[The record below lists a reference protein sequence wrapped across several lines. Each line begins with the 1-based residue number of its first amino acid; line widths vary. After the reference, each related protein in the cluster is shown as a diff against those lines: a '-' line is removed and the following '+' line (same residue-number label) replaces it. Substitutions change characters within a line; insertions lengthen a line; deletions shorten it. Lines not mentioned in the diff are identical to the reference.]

1 MADVSTAR
9 PEERLSRYRYAIL
22 LIGFVTLA
30 GGSGVSGCFSVF
42 YNILITEFFWSTGSV
57 RSLPMA
63 GALAGMTV
71 LEFTRVSPGSFCT
84 MIHAD
89 MGADVLKIETPPA
102 LSPASG
108 SGMSARTE
116 RQAAFSYVNRNKR
129 SLGLNL
135 KALEGQTIL
144 HQLAARADVLVEG
157 FRPGVM
163 QRLNAGYTTLSQIN
177 PRLVYCSL
185 SGFGQDGPYRD
196 LPAHDLNYLAISG
209 VLNLIG
215 EVGQPPAIPLN
226 LIADYGGAAM
236 HGMVGILLAL
246 YSRHR
251 TGRGQHVDVA
261 YLDATISL
269 LAATPLMA
277 NAFADGV
284 LPQRGNGPY
293 TGLYA
298 FYTTYETKD
307 DRRLSVGCSEPWLWE
322 NLCTALGRP
331 ELARYYRRLEHLTR
345 APSPEEASVRAQ
357 LQAIFLQRTRDDW
370 LAYLA
375 DKNVC
380 IGPVNT
386 PAEVFADPQVQHRQ
400 MLLEHHT
407 STGETVRQA
416 GIALKLS
423 DTPGSVRHLGPQL
436 GQHTDEV
443 LSTLGYS
450 DDDRQRLHEQGVV
463 G

>member
-1 MADVSTAR
+1 
-9 PEERLSRYRYAIL
+9 
-22 LIGFVTLA
+22 
-30 GGSGVSGCFSVF
+30 
-42 YNILITEFFWSTGSV
+42 
-57 RSLPMA
+57 MA
-63 GALAGMTV
+63 GALAGTTV
-71 LEFTRVSPGSFCT
+71 LELTRVSPGSFCT
-84 MIHAD
+84 MILAD

-135 KALEGQTIL
+135 QAPEGQTIL
-144 HQLAARADVLVEG
+144 QQLAAQADVLVEG

-163 QRLNAGYTTLSQIN
+163 PRLNADYTTLSRIN

-215 EVGQPPAIPLN
+215 AVDRPPAIPLN
-226 LIADYGGAAM
+226 IIADYGGAAM
-236 HGMVGILLAL
+236 HGVVGVLLAL
-246 YSRHR
+246 YARHR
-251 TGRGQHVDVA
+251 TGRGQHVDIA
-261 YLDATISL
+261 YLDATLSL

-284 LPQRGNGPY
+284 LPQRGHGPY

-298 FYTTYETKD
+298 FYTTYETRD
-307 DRRLSVGCSEPWLWE
+307 GRRLSVGCSEPWLWQ
-322 NLCTALGRP
+322 NLCAALGRSD
-331 ELARYYRRLEHLTR
+331 LAPYSRRLEHLTR
-345 APSPEEASVRAQ
+345 APSPEEAGVREQ
-357 LQAIFLQRTRDDW
+357 LQAIFLQRTRADW

-380 IGPVNT
+380 IGPVHT
-386 PAEVFADPQVQHRQ
+386 AAEVFADPQVQHRQ
-400 MLLEHHT
+400 MLLEHRT
-407 STGETVRQA
+407 STGDVVHQA

-423 DTPGSVRHLGPQL
+423 DTPGSVRHLGPRL
-436 GQHTDEV
+436 GEHTAEV
-443 LSTLGYS
+443 LSALGYS
-450 DDDRQRLHEQGVV
+450 ETEQQRLREQDIV

>member
-1 MADVSTAR
+1 
-9 PEERLSRYRYAIL
+9 
-22 LIGFVTLA
+22 
-30 GGSGVSGCFSVF
+30 
-42 YNILITEFFWSTGSV
+42 
-57 RSLPMA
+57 
-63 GALAGMTV
+63 
-71 LEFTRVSPGSFCT
+71 
-84 MIHAD
+84 

-102 LSPASG
+102 LSPESG

-135 KALEGQTIL
+135 KAPEGQAIL
-144 HQLAARADVLVEG
+144 HQLVAGVDVLVEG

-163 QRLNAGYTTLSQIN
+163 QRLNADYATLSRLN

-185 SGFGQDGPYRD
+185 SGFGQHGPYRD
-196 LPAHDLNYLAISG
+196 RPAHDLNYLAISG

-215 EVGQPPAIPLN
+215 EVGRPPAIPLN
-226 LIADYGGAAM
+226 IIADYGGAAM
-236 HGMVGILLAL
+236 HGVVGILLAL
-246 YSRHR
+246 FARHR

-261 YLDATISL
+261 YLDATLSL

-277 NAFADGV
+277 NAFTDGV
-284 LPQRGNGPY
+284 MPQRGHGPY

-298 FYTTYETKD
+298 FYTTYETQD
-307 DRRLSVGCSEPWLWE
+307 GRRLSVGCSEPWLWE
-322 NLCTALGRP
+322 NLCKALGRP
-331 ELARYYRRLEHLTR
+331 DLARGYRRIEHLTR
-345 APSPEEASVRAQ
+345 APTPEEASVRAQ

-386 PAEVFADPQVQHRQ
+386 AAEVFADPQVQHRQ
-400 MLLEHHT
+400 MLLAHRT
-407 STGETVRQA
+407 TAGEVVQQA

-423 DTPGSVRHLGPQL
+423 DTPGSVRHLGPRL

-443 LSTLGYS
+443 LSALGYGQ
-450 DDDRQRLHEQGVV
+450 DDRERWRAQGIV

>member
-1 MADVSTAR
+1 
-9 PEERLSRYRYAIL
+9 
-22 LIGFVTLA
+22 
-30 GGSGVSGCFSVF
+30 
-42 YNILITEFFWSTGSV
+42 
-57 RSLPMA
+57 MA
-63 GALAGMTV
+63 GALEGITV
-71 LEFTRVSPGSFCT
+71 LELSRVSPGSFCT
-84 MIHAD
+84 MMLAD

-108 SGMSARTE
+108 SGISARTE
-116 RQAAFSYVNRNKR
+116 RQAAFSTLNRNKR

-135 KALEGQTIL
+135 RAPEGQAIL
-144 HQLAARADVLVEG
+144 HQLAVRADVLVEG

-163 QRLNAGYTTLSQIN
+163 QRLHADYTTLRGLN
-177 PRLVYCSL
+177 PQLVYCSL
-185 SGFGQDGPYRD
+185 SGFGQNGPYRD

-209 VLNLIG
+209 VLHLIG
-215 EVGQPPAIPLN
+215 EAGRPPAIPLN
-226 LIADYGGAAM
+226 IIADYGGAAM
-236 HGMVGILLAL
+236 HGVIGILLAL
-246 YSRHR
+246 YARHR
-251 TGRGQHVDVA
+251 SGQGQHVDVA

-269 LAATPLMA
+269 LAATPLLA

-284 LPQRGNGPY
+284 LPQRGHGPY

-307 DRRLSVGCSEPWLWE
+307 GRRLSVGCSEPWLWE

-331 ELARYYRRLEHLTR
+331 DLTPCYRRPEHLTR
-345 APSPEEASVRAQ
+345 APTPEEVSVREQ
-357 LQAIFLQRTRDDW
+357 VQALFLQRTRDAW

-400 MLLEHHT
+400 MLIEQR
-407 STGETVRQA
+407 SAAGEVVRQA

-423 DTPGSVRHLGPQL
+423 DTPGSVRHLGPRL

-443 LSTLGYS
+443 LSALGYS
-450 DDDRQRLHEQGVV
+450 QDERQRLREQSVV

>member
-1 MADVSTAR
+1 
-9 PEERLSRYRYAIL
+9 
-22 LIGFVTLA
+22 
-30 GGSGVSGCFSVF
+30 
-42 YNILITEFFWSTGSV
+42 
-57 RSLPMA
+57 MA
-63 GALAGMTV
+63 GALASITV
-71 LEFTRVSPGSFCT
+71 LELTRVSPGSFCT
-84 MIHAD
+84 MMLAD

-102 LSPASG
+102 LRPASG
-108 SGMSARTE
+108 SGMSAPSE
-116 RQAAFSYVNRNKR
+116 HQAAFSYANRNKR
-129 SLGLNL
+129 SLGVNL
-135 KALEGQTIL
+135 KAPEGQTIL
-144 HQLAARADVLVEG
+144 QQLVAQADVLVEG

-163 QRLNAGYTTLSQIN
+163 QRLNADYTTLSRIN

-185 SGFGQDGPYRD
+185 SGFGQVGPYRD

-215 EVGQPPAIPLN
+215 AVDRPPAIPLN
-226 LIADYGGAAM
+226 IIADYGGAAM
-236 HGMVGILLAL
+236 HGVVGILLAL
-246 YSRHR
+246 YARHR

-284 LPQRGNGPY
+284 LPQRGHGPY

-298 FYTTYETKD
+298 FYTTYETQD
-307 DRRLSVGCSEPWLWE
+307 GRRLSVGCSEPWLWE

-331 ELARYYRRLEHLTR
+331 DLARYYRRLEHLTR
-345 APSPEEASVRAQ
+345 APSLEEASVREQ

-400 MLLEHHT
+400 MLLEHRT
-407 STGETVRQA
+407 STGDVVRQA

-423 DTPGSVRHLGPQL
+423 NTPGSVRHLGPRL

-443 LSTLGYS
+443 LSALGY
-450 DDDRQRLHEQGVV
+450 DEAEKQRLHEQGIVE
-463 G
+463 

>member
-1 MADVSTAR
+1 M
-9 PEERLSRYRYAIL
+9 IL
-22 LIGFVTLA
+22 
-30 GGSGVSGCFSVF
+30 
-42 YNILITEFFWSTGSV
+42 
-57 RSLPMA
+57 
-63 GALAGMTV
+63 
-71 LEFTRVSPGSFCT
+71 
-84 MIHAD
+84 AD

-102 LSPASG
+102 LSPESG
-108 SGMSARTE
+108 SGVSARTE
-116 RQAAFSYVNRNKR
+116 RQAAFSYINRNKR
-129 SLGLNL
+129 SFGLNL
-135 KALEGQTIL
+135 KAPQGQAIL
-144 HQLAARADVLVEG
+144 QQLVAGADVLVEG
-157 FRPGVM
+157 FRRGVM
-163 QRLNAGYTTLSQIN
+163 QRLNADYATLSLLN

-196 LPAHDLNYLAISG
+196 RPAHDLNYLAMSG

-215 EVGQPPAIPLN
+215 EAGRPPAIPLN
-226 LIADYGGAAM
+226 IIADYGGAAM
-236 HGMVGILLAL
+236 HGVIGILLAL
-246 YSRHR
+246 FARHR

-284 LPQRGNGPY
+284 MPQRGHGPY

-298 FYTTYETKD
+298 FYTTYETQD
-307 DRRLSVGCSEPWLWE
+307 GRRLSVGCSEPWLWE
-322 NLCTALGRP
+322 NLCKALGRP
-331 ELARYYRRLEHLTR
+331 DLARYYRRPEHLTQ
-345 APSPEEASVRAQ
+345 APTPEEAGMRAQ

-386 PAEVFADPQVQHRQ
+386 AAEVFADPQVQHRQ
-400 MLLEHHT
+400 MLLAHRT
-407 STGETVRQA
+407 AAGAVVQQT

-423 DTPGSVRHLGPQL
+423 DTTGSVRHLGPRL

-443 LSTLGYS
+443 LAALGYGQE
-450 DDDRQRLHEQGVV
+450 DRERLRAHGIV

>member
-1 MADVSTAR
+1 
-9 PEERLSRYRYAIL
+9 
-22 LIGFVTLA
+22 
-30 GGSGVSGCFSVF
+30 
-42 YNILITEFFWSTGSV
+42 
-57 RSLPMA
+57 MA
-63 GALAGMTV
+63 GALAGITV
-71 LEFTRVSPGSFCT
+71 LELTRVSPGSFCT
-84 MIHAD
+84 MMLAD
-89 MGADVLKIETPPA
+89 MGADVLKIETPLA
-102 LSPASG
+102 LGLASG
-108 SGMSARTE
+108 SGMSAPSE
-116 RQAAFSYVNRNKR
+116 HQAAFSYENRNKR
-129 SLGLNL
+129 SLGVNL
-135 KALEGQTIL
+135 KAPQGQTIL
-144 HQLAARADVLVEG
+144 QQLVAQADVLVEG

-163 QRLNAGYTTLSQIN
+163 QRLNADYTTLSRIN

-185 SGFGQDGPYRD
+185 SGFGQVGPYRD

-215 EVGQPPAIPLN
+215 AVDRPPAIPLN
-226 LIADYGGAAM
+226 IIADYGGAAM
-236 HGMVGILLAL
+236 HGVVGILLAL
-246 YSRHR
+246 YARHR

-284 LPQRGNGPY
+284 LPQRGHGPY

-298 FYTTYETKD
+298 FYTTYETQD
-307 DRRLSVGCSEPWLWE
+307 GRRLSVGCSEPWLWA

-331 ELARYYRRLEHLTR
+331 DLARYYRRIEHLTR
-345 APSPEEASVRAQ
+345 APNLEEAGVREQ
-357 LQAIFLQRTRDDW
+357 LQAMFLQRTRDAW
-370 LAYLA
+370 LAYLT

-400 MLLEHHT
+400 MLLEHRT
-407 STGETVRQA
+407 FTGDVVRQV

-423 DTPGSVRHLGPQL
+423 DTPGSVRHLGPRL

-443 LSTLGYS
+443 LSALGY
-450 DDDRQRLHEQGVV
+450 DEAEKQRLHEQGIVE
-463 G
+463 